1 MVKFVET
8 ERPATRDAP
17 LADALLANR
26 PLADVAETLPVV
38 RPACGLAAAHST
50 DPLSFLSLSTDSV
63 THAYPEAPL
72 AVSGSASVGDVL
84 QLMRAQKGSCVLVCD
99 DDGQLAGIFTE
110 RDALA
115 WMANPCAPSR
125 NIRELMTGQPTQLA
139 PDTSVGAAIET
150 MSEGG
155 YRHLQ
160 IVDGAGH
167 PQGVLAV
174 RGIVHY
180 LVDHFPET
188 IYTLPPE
195 PGKKPSDRDGA

>member
-1 MVKFVET
+1 LSPEL
-8 ERPATRDAP
+8 EQLGAP
-17 LADALLANR
+17 
-26 PLADVAETLPVV
+26 
-38 RPACGLAAAHST
+38 
-50 DPLSFLSLSTDSV
+50 
-63 THAYPEAPL
+63 
-72 AVSGSASVGDVL
+72 
-84 QLMRAQKGSCVLVCD
+84 
-99 DDGQLAGIFTE
+99 
-110 RDALA
+110 
-115 WMANPCAPSR
+115 
-125 NIRELMTGQPTQLA
+125 PTQLA